1 MISTLKHDIEAYF
14 TMYVSQHLHLPLP
27 GVPHPLAAPG
37 DEGGG
42 QQVVRHAAIVT
53 PHTAHQGAG
62 LHTWQG
68 EEQGVRLKLPL
79 FRELCA

>member
-1 MISTLKHDIEAYF
+1 MISTLKHDIKVYF
-14 TMYVSQHLHLPLP
+14 TMYVSQHLHLRLGPLP

-37 DEGGG
+37 GEGGG

-62 LHTWQG
+62 LRSEIITPS
-68 EEQGVRLKLPL
+68 V
-79 FRELCA
+79 